1 MATVF
6 PSGCIGHRLAF
17 PIASHSPRLELSHCV
32 HTTNEPT
39 RLSRHLQAGT
49 MFTKTLRGA
58 TDCLQ
63 SRHNPPSPRVGKPR
77 RSVARAAAIAGDLR
91 SRVSAGSE
99 SLPLP
104 VLPGNWDMVRVRTDH
119 IPLQE
124 TRAERQTAEQPNG
137 GRGRLALSGCAVA

>member
-17 PIASHSPRLELSHCV
+17 PVASHSPRLELSHCV

-39 RLSRHLQAGT
+39 RLSPHLQAGT
-49 MFTKTLRGA
+49 MFAKTLRGA
-58 TDCLQ
+58 TDGLQ
-63 SRHNPPSPRVGKPR
+63 SRHNPPLPRVGKPR

-91 SRVSAGSE
+91 SRVSVGS
-99 SLPLP
+99 
-104 VLPGNWDMVRVRTDH
+104 
-119 IPLQE
+119 E

-137 GRGRLALSGCAVA
+137 GRCRLALSGCAVA